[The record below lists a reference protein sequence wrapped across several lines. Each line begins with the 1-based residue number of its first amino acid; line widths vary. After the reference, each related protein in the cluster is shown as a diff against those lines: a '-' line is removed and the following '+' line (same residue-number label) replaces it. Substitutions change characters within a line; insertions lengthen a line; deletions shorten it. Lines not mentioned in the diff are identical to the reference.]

1 MTTENNS
8 VGASVAVGTKLVKGK
23 KQKSKIRKT
32 FMRQPFSI
40 IIFVLLIL
48 YVISFLSPLI
58 WAFICSFKSRTDFV
72 LNKFGLPEEWMFENY
87 PAVFKE
93 LYIRVLTKSGFKNV
107 YAWQLIG
114 NALFYSIGSTLVT
127 TTSHCITAYA
137 AARYGKY
144 LICRLLYPLV
154 IVVMLLPIV
163 GSLASELQMLHT
175 IGAYDNVVFLMFM
188 KGGFLGT
195 NFLIFYATFKGISW
209 EYAEAAFIDGASHA
223 RVLFTIM
230 IPLAM
235 TTVTALAL
243 LTFIGYWNDWSV
255 NVIYLPNFPMIS
267 YALYTFQNNTIN
279 SISSVPHRL
288 AACMIVLF
296 PILVIFLVFRK
307 KLMGNLTVGGLKG

>member
-1 MTTENNS
+1 MPEDS
-8 VGASVAVGTKLVKGK
+8 AASLAVNKTRLVKGK
-23 KQKSKIRKT
+23 KQTSKIRKT

-40 IIFVLLIL
+40 IIFILLIV

-58 WAFICSFKSRTDFV
+58 WAFICSFKSRSDFI
-72 LNKFGLPEEWMFENY
+72 LNKFGLPEEWMVENY

-107 YAWQLIG
+107 YAWQLIA
-114 NALFYSIGSTLVT
+114 NALFYSLGSTVVST
-127 TTSHCITAYA
+127 MTHCITAYA
-137 AARYGKY
+137 CARYNKY
-144 LICRLLYPLV
+144 FICRMLYPLV
-154 IVVMLLPIV
+154 IVIMLLPIV

-175 IGAYDNVVFLMFM
+175 IGAYDNVVMLIFL

-235 TTVTALAL
+235 TTISALSL
-243 LTFIGYWNDWSV
+243 LSFIGYWNEWQV

-279 SISSVPHRL
+279 AISSVPHRL
-288 AACMIVLF
+288 AACMIVLL
-296 PILVIFLVFRK
+296 PILVLFLLFRK